1 MLCFCYAQS
10 LTLQFNF
17 RVTPESGSTFA
28 VRPGRLGLLRVAG
41 RPVSSFFS
49 MRTYFTTALAA
60 LLLWAAPLAPLQAQV
75 TAPADTT
82 HKFENPGGVPAAVKN
97 PWYKGKLVKA
107 TFVPALMIGYGA
119 YTFNGGGFYTNQ
131 QANRDIHRLF
141 PTYRTKVDN
150 ILILAPYLELGAVAL
165 AGVESRDDRLN
176 TGLIILKGEAL
187 MLASVFA
194 IKNLSHETRPDGSD
208 NLSFPSGHTAQAFL
222 AASIVHTEFRDK
234 SQWYGVGAYAF
245 ATSVAALRMINTKH
259 WQSDVVAGAGIG
271 ILSAH
276 LAYLSHRN
284 RWGRKPRILDGT
296 SFSPMWQ
303 PGASGGM
310 GLTFSWHP
318 TK

>member
-1 MLCFCYAQS
+1 
-10 LTLQFNF
+10 
-17 RVTPESGSTFA
+17 
-28 VRPGRLGLLRVAG
+28 VRRSRPFYLRSDAYYV
-41 RPVSSFFS
+41 
-49 MRTYFTTALAA
+49 
-60 LLLWAAPLAPLQAQV
+60 
-75 TAPADTT
+75 APADTT
-82 HKFENPGGVPAAVKN
+82 HKYENPAGVSPVVTK

-107 TFVPALMIGYGA
+107 SIVPAILIGYGA

-131 QANRDIHRLF
+131 NANRDIHRLF
-141 PTYRTKVDN
+141 PTYRTKADN
-150 ILILAPYLELGAVAL
+150 ILIIAPYLELGAVAL

-176 TGLIILKGEAL
+176 TGLIILKSEAL
-187 MLASVFA
+187 MLATVFA

-234 SQWYGVGAYAF
+234 SQWYGIGAYGI
-245 ATSVAALRMINTKH
+245 ATSVAALRMINSKH

-284 RWGRKPRILDGT
+284 RWGRKPRLLDGT
-296 SFSPMWQ
+296 SFAPTWQ
-303 PGASGGM
+303 PGAGGSAGGP
-310 GLTFSWHP
+310 GLSITWRP